1 MESVRRREIL
11 IVLPA
16 YNEGENIGELLDQI
30 RENLDLETQIKYR
43 IFLVDDGSVDD
54 TLSIARQK
62 SAIMPIT
69 IIQHEQ
75 NQGLGAT
82 IRDGLYEAVNYSKPK
97 DIVVTMDADA
107 THNPG
112 LILRMTRMIV
122 EGYDVV
128 IASRF
133 QPGAR
138 VIGLVWHRR
147 MLSFLASAVFR
158 VMYPIKG
165 VKDYTCGYR
174 AFSADALK
182 SAIEGYGD
190 KFVDQDGFQ
199 CLVDILLKLRSRKLM
214 FGETPFILRYDNKKG
229 LSKMNVGRTIRN
241 TMILLVKRKF
251 IKLEQDKD
259 IR

>member
-1 MESVRRREIL
+1 MDSINKREVL

-16 YNEGENIGELLDQI
+16 YNEAENIGELLDQI
-30 RENLDLETQIKYR
+30 REHLSFESQLKYR
-43 IFLVDDGSVDD
+43 IFIVDDGSSDD
-54 TLSIARQK
+54 TYAIALEK
-62 SAIMPIT
+62 SKIMPIT
-69 IIQHEQ
+69 ILQHKV

-82 IRDGLYEAVNYSKPK
+82 IRDGLYEAVNYSSPK

-112 LILRMTRMIV
+112 LIVRLTRMIS

-147 MLSFLASAVFR
+147 MLSIFASIIFR
-158 VMYPIKG
+158 IMYPIRG

-174 AFSADALK
+174 AMRADVLK
-182 SAIEGYGD
+182 QAMDGYGE
-190 KFVDQDGFQ
+190 KFVDEDGFQ
-199 CLVDILLKLRSRKLM
+199 SLVDILLKLRSKKLM
-214 FGETPFILRYDNKKG
+214 FGETPFILRYDMKKG
-229 LSKMNVGRTIRN
+229 LSKMNVGRTIRK
-241 TMILLVKRKF
+241 TLALLVKRKF
-251 IKLEQDKD
+251 VKSS
-259 IR
+259 

>member
-1 MESVRRREIL
+1 MSEINKREIL

-16 YNEGENIGELLDQI
+16 FNEGKNIGDLLDQI
-30 RENLDLETQIKYR
+30 RENLDLETQIHYR
-43 IFLVDDGSVDD
+43 IFLVDDGSEDN
-54 TLSIARQK
+54 TLSVAQEK
-62 SAIMPIT
+62 AKIMPIT
-69 IIQHEQ
+69 IIEHKI

-97 DIVVTMDADA
+97 DIIVTMDADA

-112 LILRMTRMIV
+112 LILRLTRMIV
-122 EGYDVV
+122 EGYDIV

-147 MLSFLASAVFR
+147 MLSVMASIVFR
-158 VMYPIKG
+158 IMYPIKG

-174 AFSADALK
+174 AFRADILK
-182 SAIEGYGD
+182 TAIEEYGD
-190 KFVDQDGFQ
+190 KFVDEDGFQ

-214 FGETPFILRYDNKKG
+214 FGETPFILRYDQKKG

-241 TMILLVKRKF
+241 TLILLVKRKF
-251 IKLEQDKD
+251 VKLDRE
-259 IR
+259 

>member
-1 MESVRRREIL
+1 MDSINKKEVL

-16 YNEGENIGELLDQI
+16 FNEAENIGELLDQI
-30 RENLDLETQIKYR
+30 REHLAYESHLKFR
-43 IFLVDDGSVDD
+43 IFLVDDGSHDD
-54 TLSIARQK
+54 TLKIAQEK
-62 SAIMPIT
+62 AKIMPIT
-69 IIQHEQ
+69 IIKHEV
-75 NQGLGAT
+75 NQGLGTT
-82 IRDGLYEAVNYSKPK
+82 IRDGLYEAVKYSNPK

-112 LILRMTRMIV
+112 LIVRLTRMIN

-147 MLSFLASAVFR
+147 MLSIFASIIFR

-174 AFSADALK
+174 AMRADVLK
-182 SAIEGYGD
+182 QAMEGYGD
-190 KFVDQDGFQ
+190 KFIDEDGFQ
-199 CLVDILLKLRSRKLM
+199 SLVDILLKLRSKKLM
-214 FGETPFILRYDNKKG
+214 FGETPFILRYDMKKG
-229 LSKMNVGRTIRN
+229 LSKMNVGRTIRK
-241 TMILLVKRKF
+241 TLVLLVKRKF
-251 IKLEQDKD
+251 VSH
-259 IR
+259 